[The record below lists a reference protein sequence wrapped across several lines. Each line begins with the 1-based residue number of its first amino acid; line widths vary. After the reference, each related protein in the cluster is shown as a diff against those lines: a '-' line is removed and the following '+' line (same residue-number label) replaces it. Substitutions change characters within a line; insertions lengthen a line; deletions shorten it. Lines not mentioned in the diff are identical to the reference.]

1 MNMTSQQLTAS
12 PSFSEAYFSIDKV
25 NALKQ
30 DFQNAKPYKHLVMDN
45 FLKSDVAEVLHAH
58 FPPTEK
64 LAKHYDGLNENKSE
78 GANFGDFHPAFAEL
92 RRDLMSKEFAQW
104 MATVTGIDD
113 VFVTD
118 DNLGCGLH
126 EGKNGSFLDVHIDF
140 NIHAEK
146 NVHRRLNMLIYMNK
160 DWKPEYGGDLEMWN
174 ADMTNCDKKV
184 APLFNRAVI
193 FETNEISYH
202 GYSKITVPAGMT
214 RKSIYTYFYTD
225 TREGAVKYHDT
236 IFKPRPDDTIT
247 KKIATSTK
255 ETLKNFIKRQ
265 LRKFGVTFK

>member
-1 MNMTSQQLTAS
+1 MAQSTFIISSSFNEEY
-12 PSFSEAYFSIDKV
+12 FSEEKV
-25 NALKQ
+25 QKLQQEFLEAT
-30 DFQNAKPYKHLVMDN
+30 PYKHLVMDN
-45 FLKSDVAEVLHAH
+45 FLKEDFAEILHAN
-58 FPPTEK
+58 FPATEK

-92 RRDLMSKEFAQW
+92 RKDLMSKEFATW
-104 MATVTGIDD
+104 MAAVTGIDD

-174 ADMTNCDKKV
+174 ADMTKCDKKV
-184 APLFNRAVI
+184 APIFNRAVI

-202 GYSKITVPAGMT
+202 GYSKINVPAGMT
-214 RKSIYTYFYTD
+214 RKSIYTYFYTEV
-225 TREGAVKYHDT
+225 REDAVKYHDT
-236 IFKPRPDDTIT
+236 IFKPRPDDALT
-247 KKIATSTK
+247 KKIATNTK
-255 ETLKNFIKRQ
+255 ESLKNFIKRQ
-265 LRKFGVTFK
+265 MRKVGITFK